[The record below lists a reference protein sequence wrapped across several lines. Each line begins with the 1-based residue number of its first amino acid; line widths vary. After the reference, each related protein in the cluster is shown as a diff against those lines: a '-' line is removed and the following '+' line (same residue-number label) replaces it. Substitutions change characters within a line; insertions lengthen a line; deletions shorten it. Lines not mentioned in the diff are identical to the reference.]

1 MKKVA
6 KHKILKILVIC
17 MLLVFITNPAL
28 AAINE
33 EYYIKDPSTSEG
45 LSQAVSGS
53 TLLELL
59 AKLVYAV
66 GRLLEWLLGKIF
78 SLLTGYSDFPWADKI
93 VFNAVPLLDVNFM
106 NPHTYSFAYA
116 IQDVIKSTYATVMA
130 LAVSFFGIFVLIT
143 ALKLVLSTI
152 ASEKAKYK
160 QAIIDW
166 ILGLVLLFCMHYGIS
181 FIFYLNEELV
191 TVASKIVTNNLAMN
205 KKVMEVQNS
214 KMVDNLI
221 AGIQASGYGDVADFL
236 REHRTLANTWLNE
249 LDTSDDSD
257 GIHEALMKDMD
268 EGTDEAIEV
277 ERQYDYLMGIFN
289 WALNSPITIDELKD
303 IYENEIHFFAAGI
316 SMEDNLLGD
325 FGEWLYYSW
334 LGDFLRWYTNLV
346 DTGANLLP
354 TGTVWGFQFITNE
367 TYEKIFYS
375 GHGAYFPLD
384 GYFATGCMKNID
396 EIPEDYL
403 CDPEEHIGVGDC
415 DDREYYKIE
424 AMNGRLYAF
433 GFTGISTQCA
443 DLNFVD
449 AFDRATLRDADTAFN
464 NMVEASDMFKDGTK
478 KKWKNFFYDNWVS
491 TGIEHFEK
499 FNPAVTMPSKLSY
512 DNVVPT
518 GYAWSRVIEDLILL
532 KEAAIADKTGEDRVN
547 NNAKSRI
554 LSDLA
559 SYFRFNAYTRTLGV
573 DGSVVGTNDKGN
585 IQIQNMLMY
594 TILVV
599 QSLILFIAYIKR
611 LFYVVI
617 MALIAPVVV
626 VMDFFSKFGK

>member
-1 MKKVA
+1 MKKGA

-17 MLLVFITNPAL
+17 MLLVFITNPVF

-33 EYYIKDPSTSEG
+33 EYYVKDPSTSEG

-78 SLLTGYSDFPWADKI
+78 SLLTGNSDFPWADKI

-106 NPHTYSFAYA
+106 NPHRNSFVFA

-143 ALKLVLSTI
+143 AIKLVLSTL

-160 QAIIDW
+160 QAIVDW
-166 ILGLVLLFCMHYGIS
+166 FLGLVLLFCMHYGIS

-205 KKVMEVQNS
+205 KKVMEIQNS
-214 KMVDNLI
+214 KMVDELI
-221 AGIQASGYGDVADFL
+221 ARVHLTGQKDIADFL
-236 REHRTLANTWLNE
+236 EQHRTLTNTWLNE

-257 GIHEALMKDMD
+257 GIHEALAKEMD
-268 EGTDEAIEV
+268 GKTDKGIDSEEKQYQYVKAIF
-277 ERQYDYLMGIFN
+277 D
-289 WALNSPITIDELKD
+289 WALNSKITIKELESIYKND
-303 IYENEIHFFAAGI
+303 IGI
-316 SMEDNLLGD
+316 SVGYQKSDGSFADKFWNGWFGD
-325 FGEWLYYSW
+325 SVRWANNIIPSMNIYGTGEIQGYMYI
-334 LGDFLRWYTNLV
+334 RN
-346 DTGANLLP
+346 DT
-354 TGTVWGFQFITNE
+354 
-367 TYEKIFYS
+367 YDKI
-375 GHGAYFPLD
+375 
-384 GYFATGCMKNID
+384 
-396 EIPEDYL
+396 
-403 CDPEEHIGVGDC
+403 
-415 DDREYYKIE
+415 
-424 AMNGRLYAF
+424 
-433 GFTGISTQCA
+433 
-443 DLNFVD
+443 FVD
-449 AFDRATLRDADTAFN
+449 AGKYGPSFDLDFKKAFDKPTAED
-464 NMVEASDMFKDGTK
+464 VE
-478 KKWKNFFYDNWVS
+478 
-491 TGIEHFEK
+491 
-499 FNPAVTMPSKLSY
+499 SKLSTNTGWQVKLAKY
-512 DNVVPT
+512 IAVVAGGSLFSGIASDNINLEDSKDTWKSILDDIWASTGVEYAGQYSATFNANTHSDAKFDNIIPT
-518 GYAWSRVIEDLILL
+518 GYSWVRVIEDLIIL
-532 KEAAIADKTGEDRVN
+532 KEAAEADKVGENYENTNRN
-547 NNAKSRI
+547 KSRI

-573 DGSVVGTNDKGN
+573 DGSYVGTNDKGN